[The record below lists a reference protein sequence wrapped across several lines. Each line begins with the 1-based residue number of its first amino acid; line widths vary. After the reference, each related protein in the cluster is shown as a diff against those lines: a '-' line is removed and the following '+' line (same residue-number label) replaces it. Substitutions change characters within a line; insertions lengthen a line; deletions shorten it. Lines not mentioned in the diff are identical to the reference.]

1 MIAWWAAVGW
11 PGSTP
16 VSLAALGSL
25 YADAASFDRRFFR
38 MVTQWVGAHP
48 AVDYHPR
55 RRGKQQWTTPFFIG
69 PWRRPVLGPRGAIE
83 RHFARLKRHFRLKD
97 FQGDTLARVT
107 QDVLLT

>member
-1 MIAWWAAVGW
+1 MQLWVGL
-11 PGSTP
+11 
-16 VSLAALGSL
+16 VALL
-25 YADAASFDRRFFR
+25 FRLLPWVVYADAASFDRRFFR
-38 MVTQWVGAHP
+38 VVTQWVGAHP